1 MQKFMP
7 RSCVGVCRNKS
18 TRSTPLDQKLM
29 FFLCFVV
36 FGCILDHSFTAW
48 NSMQNGLNW
57 CNYCKSSCHEVISE
71 LFAKNA
77 PDRPQWT
84 LNSCFVAFR
93 SVWAHL
99 GPFRYCMK
107 LGAKWPKLVQLM
119 QKFGPRSRVEF
130 FAVSLPD
137 WTHGTLNSCF
147 GAFHSVP
154 VYLGLF
160 YYGSKTRCKMAELVH
175 LVQKFVRRSR
185 VGIFRNERT
194 QTSPYDPKLIFWRVS

>member
-1 MQKFMP
+1 MGWTGAISAKVHATKLRRNLSQQTYPIRPIGSKTHVFM
-7 RSCVGVCRNKS
+7 
-18 TRSTPLDQKLM
+18 
-29 FFLCFVV
+29 CFVV
-36 FGCILDHSFTAW
+36 FGCILDHSVTAW

-77 PDRPQWT
+77 PDPPRWT
-84 LNSCFVAFR
+84 LNSCFFAFR

-107 LGAKWPKLVQLM
+107 LGAKWLKLVQLM

-130 FAVSLPD
+130 FAVSAPD

-147 GAFHSVP
+147 GAFHSVQ
-154 VYLGLF
+154 VHLGLF
-160 YYGSKTRCKMAELVH
+160 YYGSKTRCKTGWTGAFSP
-175 LVQKFVRRSR
+175 KVRATKSR
-185 VGIFRNERT
+185 RNFSQRAHPN
-194 QTSPYDPKLIFWRVS
+194 QPIWP

>member
-7 RSCVGVCRNKS
+7 RSCVGICRNKR

-36 FGCILDHSFTAW
+36 FGCILDHSVTAW

-57 CNYCKSSCHEVISE
+57 CNHCKSSCHEVISE

-77 PDRPQWT
+77 PDPPQWT

-93 SVWAHL
+93 SVWVHL
-99 GPFRYCMK
+99 GPFHYCMK
-107 LGAKWPKLVQLM
+107 LDAKWPKFGQLM

-130 FAVSLPD
+130 FAVSAPD
-137 WTHGTLNSCF
+137 WTQGTVNSWF
-147 GAFHSVP
+147 GAFHSVQ
-154 VYLGLF
+154 VHLGLS
-160 YYGSKTRCKMAELVH
+160 YYGSKTRCKMGWTGAFSP
-175 LVQKFVRRSR
+175 KVRATKSR
-185 VGIFRNERT
+185 RNFSQRAH
-194 QTSPYDPKLIFWRVS
+194 PN